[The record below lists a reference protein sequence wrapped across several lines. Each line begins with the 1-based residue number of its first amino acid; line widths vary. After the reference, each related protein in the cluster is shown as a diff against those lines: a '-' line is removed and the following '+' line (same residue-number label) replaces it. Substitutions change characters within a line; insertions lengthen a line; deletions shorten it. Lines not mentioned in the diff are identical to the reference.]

1 MEVFN
6 RKIALLSALLILPN
20 IGAKAQSYSDT
31 LSVAVYFPCGSSDIT
46 AHPKNLCSLG
56 QFINR
61 IDSVGDIYTIT
72 PIGLSITS
80 STSPEGGIATNRRL
94 SHRRGQSVLDY
105 LNSNSASFRA
115 IAASAKCRIEE
126 LTTNHLM
133 SDVPPSSYDELR
145 FVKVAMSIT
154 GEPKDS
160 LALAATSQPVA
171 TCDSL
176 AYDSSGPEMQIEEK
190 SDITSELGPNVDSAI
205 ATTLSPIFFIKT
217 NLLYDLLTMVN
228 ASVEVPLSKRLTVE
242 TTVVYPWWRNTAKHK
257 TLQLRYVAL
266 TPRFYFKDSY
276 SSFFAGLSAGA
287 GSYDLQ
293 WTRRGVQG
301 KLWHI
306 SPTFGYSHHISRR
319 WKMEYSASV
328 GYVQTK
334 YTKYTQ
340 KADTPYGEIKV
351 RDYPWVSHVLRT
363 VLPIS
368 LNVSIVY
375 TIGKLKQALHH
386 GR

>member
-1 MEVFN
+1 M
-6 RKIALLSALLILPN
+6 SALLILTN
-20 IGAKAQSYSDT
+20 VVAKAQSYSDT

-46 AHPKNLCSLG
+46 AHPNNLCSLG

-61 IDSVGDIYTIT
+61 IDSVGDIYSIT
-72 PIGLSITS
+72 PVGLSITS
-80 STSPEGGIATNRRL
+80 STSPEGSITTNRQL
-94 SHRRGQSVLDY
+94 SRHRGQSVLEY

-133 SDVPPSSYDELR
+133 SDMPPSRYEELR

-154 GEPKDS
+154 GERKDS
-160 LALAATSQPVA
+160 LAATSQPVA
-171 TCDSL
+171 NCDSL
-176 AYDSSGPEMQIEEK
+176 AYDSSGTEMQIEENP
-190 SDITSELGPNVDSAI
+190 DITSELGPNADSAI

-228 ASVEVPLSKRLTVE
+228 VSVEVPLSKRLTVE
-242 TTVVYPWWRNTAKHK
+242 ATVVYPWWRNTAKHK

-266 TPRFYFKDSY
+266 TPRFYFKNSGAPF
-276 SSFFAGLSAGA
+276 SSLFTGLSVGA

-306 SPTFGYSHHISRR
+306 APTFGYSHHISRR

-340 KADTPYGEIKV
+340 TSNTPYGEIKV

-386 GR
+386 ES